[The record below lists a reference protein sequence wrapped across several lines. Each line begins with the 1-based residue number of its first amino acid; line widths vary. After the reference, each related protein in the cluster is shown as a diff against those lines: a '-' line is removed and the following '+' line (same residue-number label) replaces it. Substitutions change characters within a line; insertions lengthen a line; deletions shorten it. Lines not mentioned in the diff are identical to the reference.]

1 MFSAENVL
9 SALARQT
16 LRREL
21 RTIDQ
26 TEGTR
31 IQIGNRALVNFASND
46 YLGLSQHPALQEAA
60 KQAIDRFGV
69 GTGASRLITGSIA
82 LHARLEEQ
90 LSLLKTTEAALTF
103 SSGYAAA
110 LGTIPSVATSGDVI
124 ILDKLSH
131 ACLIDAAK
139 LSGATIR
146 VYPHNDLTKL
156 LEHLAWAKQKYPG
169 RTILIVTESVFSMDG
184 DLGALSAIVDLKN
197 RFGAML
203 LVDEAHAT
211 GIFGKQGEGLIHQ
224 LSLSDRVEIQ
234 MGTLSKAIGVS
245 GGFICGSRSLI
256 DLLINRARS
265 FIYSTAPPPAVAATA
280 SAAVDL
286 IQSPEGDRLRERLW
300 KNIRYLWQVLP
311 GPHRMVEEP
320 SGPIV
325 PVIVGEESKAVAMA
339 AAILESGY
347 LVPAIRYPTVKRG
360 SARLRVTLSSA
371 HSEEQIDGLAKAI
384 DRESQVEVARSTNP
398 SQDR

>member
-1 MFSAENVL
+1 MFSAENIL
-9 SALARQT
+9 SALSRKS
-16 LRREL
+16 LRRQL
-21 RTIDQ
+21 RTLDE
-26 TEGTR
+26 TEGTLIR
-31 IQIGNRALVNFASND
+31 IEDRTLVNFASND
-46 YLGLSQHPALQEAA
+46 YLGLSQHPALREAA

-69 GTGASRLITGSIA
+69 GTGASRLITGSTA

-110 LGTIPSVATSGDVI
+110 LGTIPSVVTSGDVI

-156 LEHLAWAKQKYPG
+156 RDHLVWAKQEYPD
-169 RTILIVTESVFSMDG
+169 RTILILTESVFSMDG
-184 DLGALSAIVDLKN
+184 DLGALSAIVDLKD

-203 LVDEAHAT
+203 FVDEAHAT

-224 LSLSDRVEIQ
+224 LRLSDRVEIQ

-286 IQSPEGDRLRERLW
+286 IQSSEGDGLRERLW

-311 GPHRMVEEP
+311 GPHRTVEEP
-320 SGPIV
+320 SSPIV
-325 PVIVGEESKAVAMA
+325 PIMVGEESKAVAMA

-347 LVPAIRYPTVKRG
+347 FAPAIRYPTVKRG
-360 SARLRVTLSSA
+360 SARLRVTVSSA

-384 DRESQVEVARSTNP
+384 DRESWIQVARSADPTH
-398 SQDR
+398 DG

>member
-9 SALARQT
+9 SALTRQS

-31 IQIGNRALVNFASND
+31 IQIGDRQLVNFASND
-46 YLGLSQHPALQEAA
+46 YLGLSQHPVLREPA
-60 KQAIDRFGV
+60 KRAIDRFGV
-69 GTGASRLITGSIA
+69 GTGASRLITGSTS

-90 LSLLKTTEAALTF
+90 LSLLKSTEAALTF

-110 LGTIPSVATSGDVI
+110 IGAIPTIVTSDDVI

-139 LSGATIR
+139 LSGATLR

-156 LEHLAWAKQKYPG
+156 QDHLAWAQQKHPD

-184 DLGALSAIVDLKN
+184 DLGALTAIVDLKD
-197 RFGAML
+197 RFGATL

-211 GIFGKQGEGLIHQ
+211 GVFGKQGEGLIHELH
-224 LSLSDRVEIQ
+224 LSHRVEVQ

-265 FIYSTAPPPAVAATA
+265 FIYSTAPPPAVAAAA
-280 SAAVDL
+280 SAAVEL
-286 IQSPEGDRLRERLW
+286 IQSSEGGRLRERLW
-300 KNIRYLWQVLP
+300 KNIRHLWQVLP
-311 GPHRMVEEP
+311 ELSRMAEEP
-320 SGPIV
+320 SSPIV
-325 PVIVGEESKAVAMA
+325 PIIVGEESKAVAA
-339 AAILESGY
+339 ANAIFASGY
-347 LVPAIRYPTVKRG
+347 FAPAIRYPTVKRG

-371 HSEEQIDGLAKAI
+371 HTEEQIDGLA
-384 DRESQVEVARSTNP
+384 EVIGGQSGV
-398 SQDR
+398 